1 MNRPVDYS
9 LYVITDRRTAG
20 GRPLVE
26 VVQAAINGGATVIQL
41 RLKESSTREML
52 SLGRQLHELTRR
64 VGLPLIV
71 DDRVDVA
78 LALQA
83 EGVHL
88 GQEDM
93 PAEVARRLIGPDR
106 ILGVSARS
114 VAEAKEAEA
123 AGADYLG
130 VGDIFGTTS
139 KPDAGAP
146 IGLERFAEIVSSV
159 SIPVVGIGGITLE
172 NAALVMQSGA
182 AGVAVIS
189 AVIGAPDPEAA
200 ARRLRQI
207 TLTGGRDESDQSARG

>member
-1 MNRPVDYS
+1 MNQPVDYS

-26 VVQAAINGGATVIQL
+26 VVQGAIRGGATVIQL

-52 SLGRQLHELTRR
+52 SLGHQLHELTRR
-64 VGLPLIV
+64 AGLPLIV

-114 VAEAKEAEA
+114 VPEAKEAEL

-146 IGLERFAEIVSSV
+146 IGLQRFAEIVSSV

-207 TLTGGRDESDQSARG
+207 TLTGGRNE

>member
-1 MNRPVDYS
+1 MKPFVDYS
-9 LYVITDRRTAG
+9 LYVITDQRTAG
-20 GRPLVE
+20 GRSLVE
-26 VVQAAINGGATVIQL
+26 VVQVAIRGGATVIQL
-41 RLKESSTREML
+41 REKEASTRKML
-52 SLGRQLHELTRR
+52 SLGRQLQELTRR

-71 DDRVDVA
+71 DDRVDLA

-88 GQEDM
+88 GQDDM
-93 PAEVARRLIGPDR
+93 PAEVARKLIGPDR

-130 VGDIFGTTS
+130 VGDIFGTPS
-139 KPDAGAP
+139 KLDAGAP
-146 IGLERFAEIVSSV
+146 IGLERFAEIVRSV
-159 SIPVVGIGGITLE
+159 SIPVVGIGGVTLE
-172 NAALVMQSGA
+172 NAPLVMQSGA

-200 ARRLRQI
+200 ARRLHQI
-207 TLTGGRDESDQSARG
+207 ALTGGRNE

>member
-1 MNRPVDYS
+1 MNQPVDYS
-9 LYVITDRRTAG
+9 LYVITDQRTAG

-26 VVQAAINGGATVIQL
+26 VVQAAIRGGATVIQL

-64 VGLPLIV
+64 AGLPLIV

-88 GQEDM
+88 GQKDM

-146 IGLERFAEIVSSV
+146 IGIERFAEIVSSV

-207 TLTGGRDESDQSARG
+207 TLTGGRNE